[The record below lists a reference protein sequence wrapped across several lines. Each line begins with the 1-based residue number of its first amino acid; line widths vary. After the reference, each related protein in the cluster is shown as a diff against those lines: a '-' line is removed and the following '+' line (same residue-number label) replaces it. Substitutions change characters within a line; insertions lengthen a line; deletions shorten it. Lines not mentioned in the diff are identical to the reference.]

1 MTTGVM
7 LKTTSL
13 DTTVDN
19 QQLLDDT
26 IREAARKQEAPR
38 MNTAAMLEV
47 KGVAKAFGA
56 NRVLE
61 GVSFEVGQG
70 EIVGLLGPNG
80 SGKSTLLN
88 IASGFL
94 DPDVGDIRLAGK
106 PIAGMRT
113 HALVQAGM
121 TRTFQLPIMPQ
132 KMSVLEVA
140 MAAATENHG
149 LFSTVFRTA
158 ADRAAERSSRERA
171 ISLLD
176 ELLLT
181 PVAHLPAS
189 AISGGQKK
197 LLGIVCALM
206 AKPRLLM
213 LDEPTAGVHPNL
225 RRDIVT
231 VLQRLNAKGM
241 TLVIVEHDMHFIREV
256 CNRCIVLDQGEIVAS
271 CRPDELASNKR
282 VVEAYL
288 GASVAG
294 GRP

>member
-1 MTTGVM
+1 MKAGV
-7 LKTTSL
+7 
-13 DTTVDN
+13 
-19 QQLLDDT
+19 
-26 IREAARKQEAPR
+26 
-38 MNTAAMLEV
+38 MLEV

-56 NRVLE
+56 HKVLE
-61 GVSFEVGQG
+61 GVNFEVGEG

-88 IASGFL
+88 IASGFIN
-94 DPDVGDIRLAGK
+94 PDVGEIRLSGK

-113 HALVQAGM
+113 HEIVQEGM

-140 MAAATENHG
+140 MAAATESHG
-149 LFSTVFRTA
+149 VFSTVFRTA
-158 ADRAAERSSRERA
+158 ADRAAERSSHERA
-171 ISLLD
+171 IGLLD

-181 PVAHLPAS
+181 PVSHLPAS

-206 AKPRLLM
+206 AQPRILM

-231 VLQRLNAKGM
+231 VLQRLNEKGM

-271 CRPDELASNKR
+271 CRPDELASNER

-294 GRP
+294 AKS